1 VRLIRVDGE
10 SFQHDLVMERAG
22 TRQRQLLNN
31 PDVRE
36 AVTELLASVV
46 CFFRDVEGVKRRQG
60 QSLGRNTSPMIS
72 TVLLHTSRFNSLR
85 ITTEKLQ
92 KEASTWNKLR
102 WVFSGKEK
110 SEKLRQE
117 LTRFIDKLHE
127 LRPNAGIMT
136 R

>member
-1 VRLIRVDGE
+1 
-10 SFQHDLVMERAG
+10 MERAG